1 MSRTMDRLAS
11 TATAGVREHGQRHTD
26 GRGGGTCRRK
36 LTSSNGAVASRGVGI
51 D

>member
-1 MSRTMDRLAS
+1 VSGAMDRLSS
-11 TATAGVREHGQRHTD
+11 TATAGARQHGQRHTD
-26 GRGGGTCRRK
+26 GRGGGTCSRK